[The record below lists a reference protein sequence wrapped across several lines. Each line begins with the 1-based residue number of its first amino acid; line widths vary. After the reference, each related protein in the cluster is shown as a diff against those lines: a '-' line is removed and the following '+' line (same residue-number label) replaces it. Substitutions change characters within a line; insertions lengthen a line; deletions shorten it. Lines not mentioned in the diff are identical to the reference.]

1 MSARTEHARASRP
14 SRAALIRYFLGLGTF
29 GFGGPV
35 ALVGA
40 MRRDL
45 VEQRGWLTDAEY
57 REGLALAQMAPGPL
71 AAQLAIYIGYVHG
84 GALGAAAT
92 GIAFVL
98 PSLVMVL
105 LLGWAYTAFGGLSW
119 VQAVFYGV
127 GAAVIGLIANSAYGL
142 VRKTLGEDRLLWGIA
157 LMLAVATIVTGREIV
172 SLVLL
177 AGLAVWLLR
186 ATPAWLARAT
196 APELGSAGLIAAGLA
211 AGTGQLASSFSLLA
225 QLLGFFSYAGAFIF
239 GSGLAIVPFLHGGV
253 VLDHRWLTEQQ
264 FRDAVAVALI
274 TPGPV
279 VITTAFIGFLVGG
292 LAGGLV
298 AALGTFLPCYILTV
312 LPAPLFRRYGARP
325 VLAAIVQGVTAGAV
339 GAIAGAVVVLGRGAI
354 IDLRTAL
361 LAGGTLA
368 ARRLLP
374 RAPEP
379 ILVLAAAAIGLASR

>member
-1 MSARTEHARASRP
+1 MDMPDAARPTG
-14 SRAALIRYFLGLGTF
+14 AALVRYFLGLGAL

-45 VEQRGWLTDAEY
+45 VEARGWLTDAEY
-57 REGLALAQMAPGPL
+57 REGLALAQLAPGPL
-71 AAQLAIYIGYVHG
+71 AAQLAIYIGYIYG
-84 GALGAAAT
+84 GALGGAAT

-98 PSLVMVL
+98 PSLVIVL

-142 VRKTLGEDRLLWGIA
+142 LRKTLGGDRLLWGIA
-157 LMLAVATIVTGREIV
+157 LLLAVTTIVTGREIV
-172 SLVLL
+172 SLILL
-177 AGLAVWLLR
+177 AGLSVWLLR
-186 ATPAWLARAT
+186 APPAWLVRAT
-196 APELGSAGLIAAGLA
+196 ARELGSGGLIAAGIA
-211 AGTGQLASSFSLLA
+211 AGTGQLALSFPLLA
-225 QLLGFFSYAGAFIF
+225 QLLGFFSFAGAFVF

-298 AALGTFLPCYILTV
+298 AALGTFLPCYLFTV
-312 LPAPLFRRYGARP
+312 VPAPLFRRYGTRP
-325 VLAAIVQGVTAGAV
+325 VLAAIVQGVTAAAV

-354 IDLRTAL
+354 VDWPTVLIAT
-361 LAGGTLA
+361 GTLVV
-368 ARRLLP
+368 RRLLP
-374 RAPEP
+374 RVPEP
-379 ILVLAAAAIGLASR
+379 LLVLAAAGVGLGAR

>member
-1 MSARTEHARASRP
+1 MPASLARPTRS
-14 SRAALIRYFLGLGTF
+14 ALIRYFLGLGTL

-45 VEQRGWLTDAEY
+45 VEERGWLSDAEY
-57 REGLALAQMAPGPL
+57 GEGLALAQMAPGPL

-84 GALGAAAT
+84 GALGAAAV
-92 GIAFVL
+92 GGAFVL

-142 VRKTLGEDRLLWGIA
+142 VRKTLGTDRLLWGIA
-157 LMLAVATIVTGREIV
+157 IILATTTILTGREIV
-172 SLVLL
+172 ALVLL
-177 AGLAVWLLR
+177 AGMSVWLLR
-186 ATPAWLARAT
+186 APPAWLARAT
-196 APELGSAGLIAAGLA
+196 PRELASAGLFAAGV
-211 AGTGQLASSFSLLA
+211 AGRAGWPFVSLSVLA
-225 QLLGFFSYAGAFIF
+225 QLLGFFSFAGAFVF

-253 VLDHRWLTEQQ
+253 VLDHRWLTERQ

-279 VITTAFIGFLVGG
+279 VITTAFIGFLVSGV
-292 LAGGLV
+292 AGGIV
-298 AALGTFLPCYILTV
+298 AALGTFLPCYFLTV
-312 LPAPLFRRYGARP
+312 VPALLFRRYGRRP
-325 VLAAIVQGVTAGAV
+325 VLAALVQGVTAGAV

-354 IDLRTAL
+354 VDVATAVVAATTL
-361 LAGGTLA
+361 LV
-368 ARRLLP
+368 RRLLP
-374 RAPEP
+374 RVPEP
-379 ILVLAAAAIGLASR
+379 VLVLAAAAVGLVAR

>member
-1 MSARTEHARASRP
+1 MKP
-14 SRAALIRYFLGLGTF
+14 PGAALVRYFLQLGTL

-45 VEQRGWLTDAEY
+45 VETRGWLTDAEY

-71 AAQLAIYIGYVHG
+71 AAQLAMYIGYIHG
-84 GALGAAAT
+84 GLLGAAAV

-105 LLGWAYTAFGGLSW
+105 LLGWAYTAFGGLAW

-142 VRKTLGEDRLLWGIA
+142 LRRTVGADPLLWAIA
-157 LMLAVATIVTGREIV
+157 IVLAATTIVTGREMV
-172 SLVLL
+172 VLVLL
-177 AGLAVWLLR
+177 AGVLVWLTRAPPAWFNKAVAPDLASGGLLTIALADAAEGLR
-186 ATPAWLARAT
+186 ASLPL
-196 APELGSAGLIAAGLA
+196 LI
-211 AGTGQLASSFSLLA
+211 
-225 QLLGFFSYAGAFIF
+225 QLLGFFSFAGTFVF

-264 FRDAVAVALI
+264 FRDAIAVALI

-279 VITTAFIGFLVGG
+279 VITTAFIGFLVAGFVGG
-292 LAGGLV
+292 MV
-298 AALGTFLPCYILTV
+298 AAVGTFLPCFVLTV
-312 LPAPLFRRYGARP
+312 LPAPFFRRHGTRP
-325 VLAAIVQGVTAGAV
+325 GLAAIVQGVTAGAV
-339 GAIAGAVVVLGRGAI
+339 GALAGAVVVLGRAAVV
-354 IDLRTAL
+354 DVPTAL
-361 LAGGTLA
+361 VAAGTLGV
-368 ARRLLP
+368 RLLLP

-379 ILVLAAAAIGLASR
+379 LLVAVAAAFGLMVR

>member
-1 MSARTEHARASRP
+1 MPASAARPTRSE
-14 SRAALIRYFLGLGTF
+14 LICYFLGLGTL

-35 ALVGA
+35 ALVA
-40 MRRDL
+40 TMRRDL
-45 VEQRGWLTDAEY
+45 VEKRGWLSDAEY
-57 REGLALAQMAPGPL
+57 REGLALAQVAPGPL

-84 GALGAAAT
+84 GALGAAVI
-92 GIAFVL
+92 GVAFVL

-105 LLGWAYTAFGGLSW
+105 LLGWAYTVFGGLSW

-142 VRKTLGEDRLLWGIA
+142 VRKTLGTDRLLWGIA
-157 LMLAVATIVTGREIV
+157 LLLAVTTIVTGREIV
-172 SLVLL
+172 VLVIL
-177 AGLAVWLLR
+177 AGLSVWLLR
-186 ATPAWLARAT
+186 APPGWLARAT
-196 APELGSAGLIAAGLA
+196 ARDLASGGLLA
-211 AGTGQLASSFSLLA
+211 AGVVGTAGWSLAQLPLLA
-225 QLLGFFSYAGAFIF
+225 QLLGFFSFAGAFVF

-298 AALGTFLPCYILTV
+298 AALGTFLPCYFFTV
-312 LPAPLFRRYGARP
+312 VPAPLFRRYGQRP

-354 IDLRTAL
+354 VDMRTSLVA
-361 LAGGTLA
+361 AVTLII
-368 ARRLLP
+368 RRLLP
-374 RAPEP
+374 RVPEP
-379 ILVLAAAAIGLASR
+379 LLVLGAALFGLASR

>member
-1 MSARTEHARASRP
+1 M
-14 SRAALIRYFLGLGTF
+14 RYFLGLGTF

-45 VEQRGWLTDAEY
+45 VDKRRWLTDAEY

-84 GALGAAAT
+84 GALGAASI

-105 LLGWAYTAFGGLSW
+105 LLGWAYTLFGGLKW
-119 VQAVFYGV
+119 MQAVFYGV
-127 GAAVIGLIANSAYGL
+127 GAAVIGLIADSAYGL
-142 VRKTLGEDRLLWGIA
+142 VRKILGADRLLWGIA
-157 LMLAVATIVTGREIV
+157 LLLAVTTIVTGREIV
-172 SLVLL
+172 ALVIL

-186 ATPAWLARAT
+186 APPGWLARAT
-196 APELGSAGLIAAGLA
+196 ARELASGGLLVGVA
-211 AGTGQLASSFSLLA
+211 AGTGWSLAPLPLLA
-225 QLLGFFSYAGAFIF
+225 QLLGFFAFAGAFVF

-312 LPAPLFRRYGARP
+312 VPAPLFRRYGQRP
-325 VLAAIVQGVTAGAV
+325 ALAAVVQGVTAGAV
-339 GAIAGAVVVLGRGAI
+339 GAIAGAVAVLGRGAI
-354 IDLRTAL
+354 VDARTAL
-361 LAGGTLA
+361 VAVATLVT
-368 ARRLLP
+368 RRLLP
-374 RAPEP
+374 RVPEP
-379 ILVLAAAAIGLASR
+379 LLVLGAALVGIASRAAP

>member
-1 MSARTEHARASRP
+1 V
-14 SRAALIRYFLGLGTF
+14 RYFLQLGTL

-45 VEQRGWLTDAEY
+45 VETRGWLTDAEY

-71 AAQLAIYIGYVHG
+71 AAQLAMYIGYIHG
-84 GALGAAAT
+84 GVLGAAAV

-105 LLGWAYTAFGGLSW
+105 LLGWAYTAFGGLAW

-142 VRKTLGEDRLLWGIA
+142 LRRTVGADPLLWAIA
-157 LMLAVATIVTGREIV
+157 IVLAATTIVTGREMV
-172 SLVLL
+172 VLVLL
-177 AGLAVWLLR
+177 AGVLVWLTRAPPAWFNKAVAPDLASGGLLTIALADAAEGLR
-186 ATPAWLARAT
+186 ASLPL
-196 APELGSAGLIAAGLA
+196 LI
-211 AGTGQLASSFSLLA
+211 
-225 QLLGFFSYAGAFIF
+225 QLLGFFSFAGTFVF

-264 FRDAVAVALI
+264 FRDAIAVALI

-279 VITTAFIGFLVGG
+279 VITTAFIGFLVAGFVGG
-292 LAGGLV
+292 MV
-298 AALGTFLPCYILTV
+298 AAVGTFLPCFVLTV
-312 LPAPLFRRYGARP
+312 LPAPFFRRHGTRP
-325 VLAAIVQGVTAGAV
+325 GLAAIVQGVTAGAV
-339 GAIAGAVVVLGRGAI
+339 GALAGAVVVLGRAAVV
-354 IDLRTAL
+354 DVPTAL
-361 LAGGTLA
+361 VAAGTLGV
-368 ARRLLP
+368 RLLLP

-379 ILVLAAAAIGLASR
+379 LLVAVAAAFGLMVR

>member
-1 MSARTEHARASRP
+1 MTPAARPTC
-14 SRAALIRYFLGLGTF
+14 AALVRYFLGLGTL

-40 MRRDL
+40 MRSDL
-45 VEQRGWLTDAEY
+45 FEERGWITDAEY

-71 AAQLAIYIGYVHG
+71 AAQLAIYIGYIHG

-92 GIAFVL
+92 GVAFVL

-142 VRKTLGEDRLLWGIA
+142 VRKTLGEDRLLWAIA
-157 LMLAVATIVTGREIV
+157 LLLAVATIVTGREIV
-172 SLVLL
+172 SLVFLG
-177 AGLAVWLLR
+177 GLSVWLLR
-186 ATPAWLARAT
+186 APPAWLSRAGAR
-196 APELGSAGLIAAGLA
+196 ELGSGGVVAAGIA
-211 AGTGQLASSFSLLA
+211 AGTGQLALSFPLLV
-225 QLLGFFSYAGAFIF
+225 QLLGFFSFAGTFVF

-279 VITTAFIGFLVGG
+279 VITTAFIGFLVAG

-312 LPAPLFRRYGARP
+312 VPAPLFRRYGTRP
-325 VLAAIVQGVTAGAV
+325 VLAAIVQGVTAAAV

-354 IDLRTAL
+354 VDVRTAVV
-361 LAGGTLA
+361 AAATLA

-374 RAPEP
+374 RVPEP
-379 ILVLAAAAIGLASR
+379 ILVLAAAAFGLAARYGGSLG

>member
-1 MSARTEHARASRP
+1 MLASPSRP
-14 SRAALIRYFLGLGTF
+14 TRPTLLRYFLGLGTL

-35 ALVGA
+35 ALVAA

-45 VEQRGWLTDAEY
+45 VEERGWLSDAEY

-84 GALGAAAT
+84 GALGAAAI
-92 GIAFVL
+92 GVAFVL

-105 LLGWAYTAFGGLSW
+105 LLGWAYTVFGGLSW
-119 VQAVFYGV
+119 MQAVFYGV

-142 VRKTLGEDRLLWGIA
+142 VRKTLDTDRLLWGIA
-157 LMLAVATIVTGREIV
+157 IILAVTTIVTGREIV
-172 SLVLL
+172 VLVLL
-177 AGLAVWLLR
+177 AGVSVWLAR
-186 ATPAWLARAT
+186 APPTWLARAT
-196 APELGSAGLIAAGLA
+196 ARELGSGGLVALGVTAA
-211 AGTGQLASSFSLLA
+211 TGRLVTPSLLA
-225 QLLGFFSYAGAFIF
+225 QLLGFFSFAGAFVF

-312 LPAPLFRRYGARP
+312 VPAPVFRRYGRRP
-325 VLAAIVQGVTAGAV
+325 VLAAVVQGVTAGAV

-354 IDLRTAL
+354 VDVRTAL
-361 LAGGTLA
+361 VAAGTLA
-368 ARRLLP
+368 VRRLLP
-374 RAPEP
+374 RVPEP
-379 ILVLAAAAIGLASR
+379 LLVLAAAAFGLVAR

>member
-1 MSARTEHARASRP
+1 METTPGVRP
-14 SRAALIRYFLGLGTF
+14 TRAALVQYFLALGAF

-45 VEQRGWLTDAEY
+45 VEERGWLTDAEY

-71 AAQLAIYIGYVHG
+71 AAQLAIYIGYVYG

-157 LMLAVATIVTGREIV
+157 LLLAVATIATGREIV

-177 AGLAVWLLR
+177 AGLSVWLLR
-186 ATPAWLARAT
+186 APPAWLTRAT
-196 APELGSAGLIAAGLA
+196 ARELGSGGLIAAGLA
-211 AGTGQLASSFSLLA
+211 AGTGQLAPSFSLLV
-225 QLLGFFSYAGAFIF
+225 QLLGFFSFAGAFVF

-253 VLDHRWLTEQQ
+253 VLDHQWLTEQQ

-312 LPAPLFRRYGARP
+312 VPAPLFRRYGTRP
-325 VLAAIVQGVTAGAV
+325 ALAAIVQGVTAGAV

-354 IDLRTAL
+354 VDARTAL
-361 LAGGTLA
+361 IATGTLVI
-368 ARRLLP
+368 RRVLP
-374 RAPEP
+374 RVPEP
-379 ILVLAAAAIGLASR
+379 ILVVAAAAVGLAAR